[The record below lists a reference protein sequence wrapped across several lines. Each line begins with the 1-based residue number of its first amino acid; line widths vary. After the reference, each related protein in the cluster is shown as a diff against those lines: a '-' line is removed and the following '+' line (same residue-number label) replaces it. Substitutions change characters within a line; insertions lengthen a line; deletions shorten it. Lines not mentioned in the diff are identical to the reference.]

1 MYLDVW
7 KYIFLHGSH
16 FFPLKFFV
24 SLYKPNMS
32 SSSSKKQIWKKYE
45 FIDSSSTIS
54 SKKSVRKSIFA
65 TKANLL
71 IHGYSKEIC
80 TNFVIPIVITDTIFK
95 WYRIEPKL
103 SMSKL
108 FDWNVNTGHKIYFE
122 SKCEPIESKQF
133 LGITHYGVEHV
144 IRNKIK
150 INANCKFKDVMTLC
164 ALEFAP
170 NKIMVNHNGIKFI
183 AFNKQNEKVLE
194 TEEYNLNRA
203 LRPGGCGMD
212 EKSIYVS
219 FNQYLRSIRPIVKE
233 CGIFVIGGGVKLYK
247 YVD

>member
-1 MYLDVW
+1 
-7 KYIFLHGSH
+7 
-16 FFPLKFFV
+16 
-24 SLYKPNMS
+24 MS
-32 SSSSKKQIWKKYE
+32 SSLSKKKIWKKYE
-45 FIDSSSTIS
+45 FIDTTITIS
-54 SKKSVRKSIFA
+54 SKASKKSVRKSIFE

-71 IHGYSKEIC
+71 IHGYTKEIC
-80 TNFVIPIVITDTIFK
+80 RNFVIPIVITDTIFK

-103 SMSKL
+103 SIWKD
-108 FDWNVNTGHKIYFE
+108 FAWNLDTGHKVYFQ
-122 SKCEPIESKQF
+122 SKCKPIELKQF

-150 INANCKFKDVMTLC
+150 INGNCKFKDTWIVDVL
-164 ALEFAP
+164 AFAP
-170 NKIMVNHNGIKFI
+170 NKIKVNHNGIKFI

-219 FNQYLRSIRPIVKE
+219 FNQYLRSIRPLVKE
-233 CGIFVIGGGVKLYK
+233 CGIFVIGGRVKLYK